1 MEDSQANG
9 MQEKQLGHT
18 RHLAK
23 QTALL
28 LSSGVVGYTGA
39 FALNVLLA
47 RALGEGGLGA
57 WLIGYA
63 ATQTSVTLGLLGS
76 NWILLREGS
85 YYHGI
90 GDVGRLRRTIH
101 LTIFLA
107 GGALLILGGGLVL
120 LAPWLNDRFFQRES
134 VVPLLRLAGVLAPIV
149 GLGQVMLYATQAFKN
164 MRDVAVVKNL
174 LQPTIRVIT
183 AAVALLI
190 APTPVS
196 AFIGLVAGEVIV
208 TASATYALHRRL
220 PITGPTDPINRRQ
233 LIRFALPAWGSKVVE
248 TTRSQLFPVLLGSLA
263 SLSQTGAYGTSRR
276 VSLAP
281 SAINAALNQVYSPMA
296 SNLYLQNRREEL
308 ASLFK
313 SMGKW
318 SFSLAFP
325 LFCLQIMF
333 PKEILSIFG
342 SDFRDASAAL
352 VLLAFSVLFTFGT
365 GPVTTTLILTGRSR
379 LAFLDYVAVVA
390 TEIALGFWLIPSYGV
405 VGAAIAHLVGTAL
418 NNLLP
423 LWQVWSASKLH
434 PYRLD
439 YWKPICAG
447 FVSVGVARAVVMAAG
462 VESGV
467 VAVAIAVVVV
477 GLVYVGLLLLFGLG
491 PEDRAAIGALTSR
504 LTQGGE
510 RDVLLPEEEE
520 EEAPSSPALDGSGGG
535 PLARDE
541 EDSGTRPSEAASE
554 R

>member
-1 MEDSQANG
+1 MDGPQSNG
-9 MQEKQLGHT
+9 LQQKQLGHT
-18 RHLAK
+18 RHLARHA
-23 QTALL
+23 ALL
-28 LSSGVVGYTGA
+28 LSSGVVGYAGA
-39 FALNVLLA
+39 FALNVVLA

-63 ATQTSVTLGLLGS
+63 ATQTSVTLGLLGA

-90 GDVGRLRRTIH
+90 GDLRRLRRTIH
-101 LTIFLA
+101 LTVFLA
-107 GGALLILGGGLVL
+107 GGALLVLGGGLVL
-120 LAPWLNDRFFQRES
+120 LAPWLDDRFFSGAS
-134 VVPLLRLAGVLAPIV
+134 VEPLLRLAGILAPII

-164 MRDVAVVKNL
+164 MRDVAVVKNI

-183 AAVALLI
+183 AVIALLV

-196 AFIGLVAGEVIV
+196 AFIGLLVGEVIV
-208 TASATYALHRRL
+208 TASATFALHRRL
-220 PITGPTDPINRRQ
+220 PIFGPTDPINRGK
-233 LIRFALPAWGSKVVE
+233 LIRFAVPAWGSKVVE

-276 VSLAP
+276 ISLAP

-296 SNLYLQNRREEL
+296 SNLFLQNRREEL

-325 LFCLQIMF
+325 LFCLQVVF
-333 PKEILSIFG
+333 PREILSIFG

-379 LAFLDYVAVVA
+379 LAFLDYLLVVV
-390 TEIALGFWLIPSYGV
+390 TEIALGFWLIPRYGV

-423 LWQVWSASKLH
+423 LWQVWSASGLH

-439 YWKPICAG
+439 YWKPIVAG
-447 FVSVGVARAVVMAAG
+447 LVSAAAARAVVLAIG
-462 VESGV
+462 VSSGV
-467 VAVAIAVVVV
+467 IAIPIAVVVV
-477 GLVYVGLLLLFGLG
+477 GLVYVGLLLLLGLG
-491 PEDRAAIGALTSR
+491 PEDRAAISALTSR
-504 LTQGGE
+504 LTRGGDE
-510 RDVLLPEEEE
+510 DVLVPEEPED
-520 EEAPSSPALDGSGGG
+520 EAPTPPGLEGSGAREFPSNG
-535 PLARDE
+535 P
-541 EDSGTRPSEAASE
+541 DSDKRSSGAASE
-554 R
+554 L